1 MRLAEICK
9 ITSTDGN
16 EILFH
21 IIRGEIIPYSNF
33 KIACE
38 WYAGERLCAESK
50 DLIEMILNMQI
61 KNKIRQGSG
70 LIREP

>member
-33 KIACE
+33 KVACE
-38 WYAGERLCAESK
+38 WYSSERLCAESNA
-50 DLIEMILNMQI
+50 LIERILDMQNKNM
-61 KNKIRQGSG
+61 IRQGMG
-70 LIREP
+70 D